1 LEALELA
8 LRSSMHQ
15 IGGVL
20 LEKLLNSDGGGYRG
34 ARIPCGQGHGAEFVE
49 YRGKE
54 VVTVLS
60 RVTVQ
65 RAYYYCPDCAGG
77 VIPKDQELDIVGT
90 CFSPGVRRLMGHV
103 GGKDSFAEGRKD
115 LEELAGIIVKTK
127 SVERVSEVLG
137 GQIER
142 SSQQER
148 ELAVRG
154 KVVSFPPVPLLYLA
168 LDGTGVPVV
177 SRETEGRQGKDP
189 SGKAKTREAKLGC
202 VFTQTQVTEEGYPV
216 RNLGSTTY
224 VGAIETAEEFGCRTY
239 AEALRRGVTR
249 AAKVIVLGD
258 GAPWIWGIAEEHF
271 SGAIQIVDLYHA
283 REHLVS
289 LAKIAYEV
297 DGVRWKQWLGAR
309 VEQLDAGEIE
319 SLVISL
325 RRLRSQGGTVRDP
338 TDQAID
344 YFQTNRQRMRYAD
357 FRRQGLFVGSGVIE
371 AGCKTIIGQR
381 LKRSGMHWTVRG
393 ANAIIALRCCQ
404 MSGRWEEFWENRS
417 ARNF

>member
-1 LEALELA
+1 
-8 LRSSMHQ
+8 MHQ

-115 LEELAGIIVKTK
+115 LEELAGIMVKTK

-216 RNLGSTTY
+216 RDPGSTTY
-224 VGAIETAEEFGCRTY
+224 VGAIETAEEFGCRIY
-239 AEALRRGVTR
+239 AEAVRRGLTR

-338 TDQAID
+338 TDKAID
-344 YFQTNRQRMRYAD
+344 YFHTNRQRMRYAD

-393 ANAIIALRCCQ
+393 ANAIIALRSCQ